1 MADGVNLHFL
11 FFQNN
16 PFSGTLTLIYYKK
29 PIASNHISL
38 LSNYGLG
45 RTFIKSFNKNSHPN
59 GFRRESISTCRIN
72 IYLKRLVD
80 SKDNITEEVAA
91 EKQAYKVVTQKVD
104 VGGI

>member
-1 MADGVNLHFL
+1 MH
-11 FFQNN
+11 
-16 PFSGTLTLIYYKK
+16 KK
-29 PIASNHISL
+29 IQTPQWVSK
-38 LSNYGLG
+38 
-45 RTFIKSFNKNSHPN
+45 R
-59 GFRRESISTCRIN
+59 TCRIN